1 MAAMVSAPSPAPR
14 SWNRHPAVFFVLFV
28 VFFLALQQ
36 GYLWL
41 RNQTSNTW
49 SARLNAT
56 VATRVINIL
65 DPSADAQALH
75 TEIISPRARVE
86 IMKGCE
92 GSDVVLLAVAAL
104 LAFPLPLFRKLGG
117 LLVAAALIYI
127 VNLVRIISLFFAL
140 AYRPQWFDL
149 LHGVIWQTLIILLV
163 AAFFLVWTTP
173 STRPHAQP
181 D

>member
-1 MAAMVSAPSPAPR
+1 MESALTPTPR
-14 SWNRHPAVFFVLFV
+14 SWHRRPVVFFVLFV

-41 RNQTSNTW
+41 RNHTGNTW
-49 SARLNAT
+49 SARLNAN
-56 VATRVINIL
+56 VATRIINTL
-65 DPSADAQALH
+65 DPTADAQALH

-92 GSDVVLLAVAAL
+92 GADVVLLAVAAL
-104 LAFPLPLFRKLGG
+104 LAFPLPFFRKVGG
-117 LLVAAALIYI
+117 LLAAAALIYA
-127 VNLVRIISLFFAL
+127 VNLVRIISLYFAL
-140 AYRPQWFDL
+140 AYRPRWFDL

-173 STRPHAQP
+173 STRPHEQP
-181 D
+181 R

>member
-1 MAAMVSAPSPAPR
+1 MSDMESAPTRAPR
-14 SWNRHPAVFFVLFV
+14 PWRRHPAVFFVLFV

-41 RNQTSNTW
+41 REQTGNTW

-56 VATRVINIL
+56 VAVSLINL
-65 DPSADAQALH
+65 VDPTADAQALH
-75 TEIISPRARVE
+75 TEIISSRARVE

-104 LAFPLPLFRKLGG
+104 LAFPLPLVRKVMG
-117 LLVAAALIYI
+117 LLAAALLIYV

-149 LHGVIWQTLIILLV
+149 LHGAIWQTLIILLV
-163 AAFFLVWTTP
+163 AAFFLVWTHP
-173 STRPHAQP
+173 ARRDHERSA
-181 D
+181 